1 MSKFEY
7 QAKVMASSVYFTPED
22 FKVLSKL
29 RIIQKNLVHVQGFP
43 DSLADKSLLSQ
54 PEYFGQFGKILK
66 LVVVSKEDEVTKKRS
81 NSAYITYSSKEEA
94 AYAVLSID
102 SIMLD
107 GHIIRAFF
115 GTSKYCIHFLN
126 NVECFNKDKC
136 MFLHSIANENDILG
150 AGSKF
155 GYSEHI
161 KLAKEIINFNS
172 IKTKTSILS
181 MVIPFRTVLPNIKSI
196 YTKDGSSDIN
206 NNTSNNISSNISIN
220 ESVIMNNKSSINTPI
235 QNHTLFIYQEQET
248 HSKSLNCIFKHRD
261 HSRFFETNHQ
271 NDNVPNSIISLI
283 DQLSFRLCFFKRF
296 NIKLP
301 FQSLELSY
309 CKKKYQCVNDSWF
322 DFILKNTK

>member
-94 AYAVLSID
+94 AYAVLAID

-181 MVIPFRTVLPNIKSI
+181 MVIPFRTVLPNIKS
-196 YTKDGSSDIN
+196 
-206 NNTSNNISSNISIN
+206 
-220 ESVIMNNKSSINTPI
+220 KSSEIGIITPYRD
-235 QNHTLFIYQEQET
+235 QVEEL
-248 HSKSLNCIFKHRD
+248 SKNIDCDEI
-261 HSRFFETNHQ
+261 
-271 NDNVPNSIISLI
+271 LI
-283 DQLSFRLCFFKRF
+283 DTVNKFQGREKDTMIMSTVDDEITSFSDDENEGTRVYSH
-296 NIKLP
+296 P
-301 FQSLELSY
+301 
-309 CKKKYQCVNDSWF
+309 
-322 DFILKNTK
+322 